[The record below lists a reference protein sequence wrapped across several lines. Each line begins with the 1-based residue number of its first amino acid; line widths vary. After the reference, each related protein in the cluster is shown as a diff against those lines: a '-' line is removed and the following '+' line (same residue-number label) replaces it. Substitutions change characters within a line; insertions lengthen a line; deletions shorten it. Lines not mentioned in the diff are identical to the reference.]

1 MDALSGNALEAPSI
15 SLMPEIGAAMAR
27 LRAAG
32 ARVARMSG
40 SGSAVFGV
48 FRTAAEALRAAEA
61 LPGAIFTWTMLKTRR
76 PRLREGSGD
85 VFAPKEKSHGLE
97 PGITRGARQ
106 LLFSAAASRP

>member
-61 LPGAIFTWTMLKTRR
+61 LPGAIFTWTC
-76 PRLREGSGD
+76 
-85 VFAPKEKSHGLE
+85 
-97 PGITRGARQ
+97 
-106 LLFSAAASRP
+106 